1 MFLLTLI
8 SCYVQYVS
16 DLKSLFGLRFTL
28 TGLRFLTFLSVEF
41 GLVTEVGFWM
51 HEDHRHRNFERNQ
64 AITRSILDFYS
75 NKDFIPILDIILI
88 KHLGLYL
95 DCEWNGLE

>member
-1 MFLLTLI
+1 
-8 SCYVQYVS
+8 
-16 DLKSLFGLRFTL
+16 
-28 TGLRFLTFLSVEF
+28 
-41 GLVTEVGFWM
+41 M

-75 NKDFIPILDIILI
+75 NKDFIPILDFILI
-88 KHLGLYL
+88 KNLGLYL